1 MIYKNRKASNNIKKL
16 SIVTN
21 SEIAYEKLLYTLGDF
36 LFISVLKINSK
47 GILNELAVRRTVRKA
62 DLCFFIIDFRDEE
75 YNKFIDKTIK
85 ISNDNHLTCV
95 YLGINRQ
102 EIKNYNII
110 QELNK
115 KINTLIFTDTE
126 SIIDTINCICDLNK
140 EKDGTYVLEEFK
152 EYINDKSV
160 GYTSVGEGRG
170 TKRWQKALIDA
181 INDFPSKQ
189 HFSAGRNI
197 MLTIDISKED
207 AQKDLLFE
215 NLNDLVELL
224 RIVANKNARISFT
237 TLTNPDM
244 ENMVGIR
251 IFANG
256 YNI

>member
-21 SEIAYEKLLYTLGDF
+21 SEIAYEKLLYTLSEF
-36 LFISVLKINSK
+36 LYISVLKINSR
-47 GILNELAVRRTVRKA
+47 GILNELGVRRAVKKA
-62 DLCFFIIDFRDEE
+62 DLCFFIIDFRDED
-75 YNKFIDKTIK
+75 YKRFIDKSIK
-85 ISNDNHLTCV
+85 ISNDNHLTCI

-102 EIKNYNII
+102 EIKDYNII
-110 QELNK
+110 KQINK

-126 SIIDTINCICDLNK
+126 GIIDTINCICDINK

-152 EYINDKSV
+152 EYIKDKSV

-170 TKRWQKALIDA
+170 EKRWQKALVDA
-181 INDFPSKQ
+181 ISDFPSRE
-189 HFSAGRNI
+189 HFSTGKNI

-237 TLTNPDM
+237 TLTNPEMD
-244 ENMVGIR
+244 NIVGIR